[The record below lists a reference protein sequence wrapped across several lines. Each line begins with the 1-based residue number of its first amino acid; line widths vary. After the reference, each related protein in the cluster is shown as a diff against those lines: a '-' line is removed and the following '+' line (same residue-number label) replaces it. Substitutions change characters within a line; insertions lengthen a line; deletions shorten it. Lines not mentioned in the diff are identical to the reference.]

1 MGKGLVI
8 LSLLMMASL
17 ESSKALE
24 IQGVTLDQ
32 QVRVCG
38 ETLKLNGAGLRAFRI
53 LMIPLK
59 IYVVAFYAP
68 APLHTSSMVLDSPG
82 PLQFDFTFLRDV
94 GGDDVS
100 RAWTFQFA
108 ESISYTY
115 PAYERER
122 DVFIA
127 MFGHLRSSG
136 VERVRMIGTDTLVYD
151 SGVLKGKIAGRDF
164 QKAFLSLWF
173 GSTPVDTNLKNA
185 LLGK

>member
-59 IYVVAFYAP
+59 IYVVAFDAP

-82 PLQFDFTFLRDV
+82 PLQFDFTFLRGRRRGRCLQSVDFPV
-94 GGDDVS
+94 
-100 RAWTFQFA
+100 R
-108 ESISYTY
+108 
-115 PAYERER
+115 REY
-122 DVFIA
+122 FL
-127 MFGHLRSSG
+127 HLSG
-136 VERVRMIGTDTLVYD
+136 L
-151 SGVLKGKIAGRDF
+151 
-164 QKAFLSLWF
+164 
-173 GSTPVDTNLKNA
+173 
-185 LLGK
+185 